1 MNGREWTAGTR
12 AGADRL
18 GYTDDNGNLLKG
30 GWLLKRRAKGCPW
43 DNAACELPPLV
54 VVAKLLALA

>member
-1 MNGREWTAGTR
+1 M
-12 AGADRL
+12 
-18 GYTDDNGNLLKG
+18 
-30 GWLLKRRAKGCPW
+30 KRRAKGCPW